1 MASTDAPGG
10 IAGTG
15 VTVLTQKTDPGPAP
29 QAPKDF
35 KKKGEESNGIIAMI
49 DLLIKDLDKELTEAE
64 FTEKDAQEDYKS
76 FMSDSAIDT
85 ESTRTD
91 FQATYEKEDLQA
103 KMDEIVALI
112 EKTWRG
118 HRRCQ
123 QADS

>member
-35 KKKGEESNGIIAMI
+35 KKNGEESNGIIAMI

-64 FTEKDAQEDYKS
+64 FTEKDAQEDYYS
-76 FMSDSAIDT
+76 LLHI
-85 ESTRTD
+85 
-91 FQATYEKEDLQA
+91 
-103 KMDEIVALI
+103 
-112 EKTWRG
+112 
-118 HRRCQ
+118 
-123 QADS
+123 